1 MARSLRNA
9 FLFEAEKVIIIGTDC
24 PGVNAQ
30 ILATAFEKLHTF
42 NLILSSAIN
51 GGYYL
56 IGLRQTI
63 PELFVNIEWGT
74 AQVFQKTVDIV

>member
-9 FLFEAEKVIIIGTDC
+9 FLSEAEKVIIIGTDS

-30 ILATAFEKLHTF
+30 ILATAFEKLHAF
-42 NLILSSAIN
+42 DLVLSPTIN

-56 IGLRQTI
+56 IGLRQPI

-74 AQVFQKTVDIV
+74 AQVFQKTVDIA